1 MWGEKSV
8 WGENL
13 YFLRLVYQ
21 KYVPCVADLIVIT
34 VENRK
39 PGGVINSIANKYV
52 SYNMFSWDIIIISNI
67 YKQAVM
73 FHHLMWETP
82 VWWFL
87 NDGVYGPWSLE

>member
-1 MWGEKSV
+1 
-8 WGENL
+8 
-13 YFLRLVYQ
+13 
-21 KYVPCVADLIVIT
+21 
-34 VENRK
+34 
-39 PGGVINSIANKYV
+39 
-52 SYNMFSWDIIIISNI
+52 MFSWDIIIISNI

>member
-1 MWGEKSV
+1 MGRKSG

-13 YFLRLVYQ
+13 CFLTLVYQ

-39 PGGVINSIANKYV
+39 AGGAVNSRANKYV
-52 SYNMFSWDIIIISNI
+52 SYNTFSWDIIIISKI

-73 FHHLMWETP
+73 FHCLMRETP

-87 NDGVYGPWSLE
+87 NDRVYRPWSLQ